1 MPSIVVPFPLIE
13 CQVNWL
19 LALWQNKIKLPPVED
34 RNKIASQVPGIGSPE
49 IERHFHKMGSAQ
61 WSYND
66 LLAKE
71 AGIDP
76 IPRSIQALYEK
87 VHFERR
93 EFGPGTGSEKLF
105 SIAFILVLQ
114 DLEHPWNVFN
124 GIFGGVFRIDPEV
137 NSIHPQN

>member
-93 EFGPGTGSEKLF
+93 EFGPGTGSEF
-105 SIAFILVLQ
+105 F
-114 DLEHPWNVFN
+114 F
-124 GIFGGVFRIDPEV
+124 
-137 NSIHPQN
+137 

>member
-1 MPSIVVPFPLIE
+1 M
-13 CQVNWL
+13 NWL
-19 LALWQNKIKLPPVED
+19 LALWQNKIQLPPVEE
-34 RNKIASQVPGIGSPE
+34 RNKIASEVPGIGSPE

-71 AGIDP
+71 AGIEP

-93 EFGPGTGSEKLF
+93 EFGPGKGPFSVKTFALSDRGRHIRLWALF
-105 SIAFILVLQ
+105 L
-114 DLEHPWNVFN
+114 
-124 GIFGGVFRIDPEV
+124 G
-137 NSIHPQN
+137 

>member
-93 EFGPGTGSEKLF
+93 EFGPGKGSENF
-105 SIAFILVLQ
+105 FIKTFLK
-114 DLEHPWNVFN
+114 
-124 GIFGGVFRIDPEV
+124 IFL
-137 NSIHPQN
+137 

>member
-93 EFGPGTGSEKLF
+93 EFGPGTGSEKLKKF
-105 SIAFILVLQ
+105 F
-114 DLEHPWNVFN
+114 F
-124 GIFGGVFRIDPEV
+124 GIFLGIFFEPCTVEYRKTKYTLLSNDTFSSYR
-137 NSIHPQN
+137 

>member
-93 EFGPGTGSEKLF
+93 EFGPGTGSEKLKKIF
-105 SIAFILVLQ
+105 CKIFL
-114 DLEHPWNVFN
+114 
-124 GIFGGVFRIDPEV
+124 GIFFEPCTVEYRKTKYTLLSNDTFSSYR
-137 NSIHPQN
+137 

>member
-1 MPSIVVPFPLIE
+1 M
-13 CQVNWL
+13 NWL
-19 LALWQNKIKLPPVED
+19 LALWQNKIQLPPVEE
-34 RNKIASQVPGIGSPE
+34 RNKIASEIPGIGSPE

-71 AGIDP
+71 AGIEP

-93 EFGPGTGSEKLF
+93 EFGPGKGLFSEKSCILKISEPYFDWSHSLSQIFNMKHGPKFQIKNLF
-105 SIAFILVLQ
+105 YSRLQ
-114 DLEHPWNVFN
+114 KNKIYFTV
-124 GIFGGVFRIDPEV
+124 
-137 NSIHPQN
+137 